1 MAEAFLNVTNKP
13 QQKKRK
19 ATDSNHPKNKKYLEL
34 VPGMIP
40 AQQSAAEYEQR
51 IDEGHMEVI
60 KKTYHIGGKRY
71 LVFHGRY
78 GQIEDIII
86 KEWDGEKVT
95 NPGIKINI
103 SRFLMILHNV
113 EVINQ
118 SIERILKG
126 EREISKRIHLGGG
139 FYLTCNSPYKTIGIR
154 LWKNNASGQLY
165 PTTEGQT
172 LKFAEWEEFIKISNK
187 MFSERVELFTH
198 IPCLIQSDKEGH
210 NKLTCTEC
218 GQIDPKPMGEV
229 SFDIPI

>member
-19 ATDSNHPKNKKYLEL
+19 ATDSNHPKSKKSLEL
-34 VPGMIP
+34 VSGMLP
-40 AQQSAAEYEQR
+40 PHQSTAEYEQR

-95 NPGIKINI
+95 NPGVKLNI
-103 SRFLMILHNV
+103 SRFLMILHNA

-118 SIERILKG
+118 SMERILKG

-172 LKFAEWEEFIKISNK
+172 LKFTEWEEFVKISNK
-187 MFSERVELFTH
+187 MFSERVELFIH
-198 IPCLIQSDKEGH
+198 IPCLMQSDKEGH
-210 NKLTCTEC
+210 NKLTCPEC
-218 GQIDPKPMGEV
+218 GQFDPKPMGEV